1 MIFYLY
7 FQALK
12 YLGLYP
18 TPEQHHELRKSIL
31 LLYDFLPVFSGFEVS
46 GLVSDPSIQSST
58 MNSGRVFCYCMIF
71 HLYFQAL
78 KYLGLDPTPE
88 QHHELR
94 KSILL
99 IVWFSTCI
107 FRRWSIWVWTRP
119 QSSTMNSGR
128 VFCYCMIFY
137 LYFQALKYLGLDP
150 TPEQHHEL
158 RKSILLLYDFL
169 PVFSGVEVSGLGPDP
184 RAATWTQEEYFVIV
198 WFSTC
203 IFRRWSI
210 WAWTR
215 PQSSTMN
222 SGRVFC

>member
-12 YLGLYP
+12 YLGFDP
-18 TPEQHHELRKSIL
+18 TPEQQHELMKIIL
-31 LLYDFLPVFSGFEVS
+31 LLYDFLPVFSGVEVP
-46 GLVSDPSIQSST
+46 GLGPDPRAAPWTQEEYFVIVWFSTCIFRRWSTWAWTRPQSST
-58 MNSGRVFCYCMIF
+58 MNSGR
-71 HLYFQAL
+71 YFV
-78 KYLGLDPTPE
+78 K
-88 QHHELR
+88 
-94 KSILL
+94 
-99 IVWFSTCI
+99 VWFSTCI
-107 FRRWSIWVWTRP
+107 FRRWSIWAWTRP

-169 PVFSGVEVSGLGPDP
+169 PVFSGVEVSRTGPDP
-184 RAATWTQEEYFVIV
+184 RAAPWTQEEYFVIV

-210 WAWTR
+210 
-215 PQSSTMN
+215 
-222 SGRVFC
+222 

>member
-1 MIFYLY
+1 MIFY
-7 FQALK
+7 
-12 YLGLYP
+12 
-18 TPEQHHELRKSIL
+18 
-31 LLYDFLPVFSGFEVS
+31 
-46 GLVSDPSIQSST
+46 
-58 MNSGRVFCYCMIF
+58 
-71 HLYFQAL
+71 LYFQAL

-99 IVWFSTCI
+99 LYDFLPVFSGVEVSGFGPDPRAAPWTQEEYFVIVWFSTCI
-107 FRRWSIWVWTRP
+107 FRRWSIWAWIRP